1 MKYLIPIFIL
11 VCLGFPL
18 IANAQGFGLCHV
30 FTGYDLT
37 EVGPF
42 GQKLIEILEIITTL
56 LTLVGIG
63 LAVII
68 IIVSGIRYMGASGD
82 ETKVAQARKTLT
94 YGVIGFIIVVAAMFI
109 ICFTAEILANL
120 YAI

>member
-1 MKYLIPIFIL
+1 MKYLIPVFIL
-11 VCLGFPL
+11 ISLAFPL

-30 FTGYDLT
+30 FTGYNLT

-42 GQKLIEILEIITTL
+42 GQKLIAILEIITTL

-68 IIVSGIRYMGASGD
+68 IIVSGIRYMGAGGD
-82 ETKVAQARKTLT
+82 
-94 YGVIGFIIVVAAMFI
+94 
-109 ICFTAEILANL
+109 
-120 YAI
+120 